1 MPSLTEDL
9 KLEIKYRNDI
19 ESVISQYVN
28 LRRRGKNLVGLC
40 PFHNE
45 KTPSFTVY
53 PENGSFYCFGCGAGG
68 DVITFISLIENL
80 DYMEA
85 VKLLADRSGIT
96 IPEDSGYD
104 NSMQELKNRIYEINR
119 ETARFYYSY
128 LMSEGGKWALDYL
141 KGRGLTEATIK
152 RFGLGAA
159 PDSWDSLLK
168 YLKSKGFSIADMM
181 QANVISQSSRGTYFD
196 RFRNRVMFPIFN
208 LRGNCIA
215 FSGRARPGDDKAQG
229 KYVNTQDTPVY
240 KKSQHLFALNFAKA
254 DCADRVILVEGNMDV
269 ISLHQAGFTNAV
281 AALGTAFGEEQV
293 KLLSRYTKEI
303 VVTLDAD
310 EAGQK
315 AVRRTIETLKDSG
328 IRIRVLV
335 IPDGKDPD
343 EFIKKNGAA
352 RFRALLDGAVSD
364 IEYKLLMAADGID
377 VQADAGRL
385 QYLKRATEI
394 LSATTDTLTVD
405 LYAGRLAEKYGV
417 SKTALMTQIENSK
430 KAQAKAQYKKEIREV
445 VAPRINREDVN
456 PERRRYPRAVKAE
469 ETIISIL
476 LSHPDMYN
484 VFASRLSADDMI
496 TPLNRRILG
505 EICSLLESGQPA
517 VDITLIG
524 DRLTPQEMG
533 YLVALQNGVM
543 AEKNAKTVL
552 NDCIKVI
559 LEEKAT
565 VNATD
570 DNDLSI
576 EDWAKKM
583 RQIADNKKGE

>member
-1 MPSLTEDL
+1 MALTEDL

-68 DVITFISLIENL
+68 DVITFTSLIENL
-80 DYMEA
+80 DYMES
-85 VKLLADRSGIT
+85 VKLLAERSGIQ

-128 LMSEGGKWALDYL
+128 LMSPGGKWALDYL

-168 YLKSKGFSIADMM
+168 YLKSKGFSLADMV
-181 QANVISQSSRGTYFD
+181 QANVISQSNRGTYFD
-196 RFRNRVMFPIFN
+196 RFRNRIMFPIFN

-254 DCADRVILVEGNMDV
+254 DCAERVILVEGNMDV

-352 RFRALLDGAVSD
+352 KFRALLDGAVSD
-364 IEYKLLMAADGID
+364 IEYKLLTAAEGID
-377 VQADAGRL
+377 VTTDAGRL
-385 QYLKRATEI
+385 QYLKRAAEI
-394 LSATTDTLTVD
+394 LSLVYDSLTVD
-405 LYAGRLAEKYGV
+405 LYAGRLADKYGV
-417 SKTALMTQIENSK
+417 SKTALISQIESTRK
-430 KAQAKAQYKKEIREV
+430 QHAKTQYKKEIREV
-445 VAPRINREDVN
+445 VTPRINREDVN
-456 PERRRYPRAVKAE
+456 PDRRRYPRAVKAE
-469 ETIISIL
+469 EAIISIL
-476 LSHPDMYN
+476 LSHPDLYN
-484 VFASRLSADDMI
+484 AFESRLSAEDML
-496 TPLNRRILG
+496 TPLNKRILG
-505 EICSLLESGQPA
+505 EVCALLKNGHPIA
-517 VDITLIG
+517 DITLLG

-533 YLVALQNGVM
+533 YLVSLQNGVM

-565 VNATD
+565 VNAD
-570 DNDLSI
+570 KDQDLSLD
-576 EDWAKKM
+576 DWAKKM
-583 RQIADNKKGE
+583 QQIAENKKGE

>member
-1 MPSLTEDL
+1 MPTLPEDI

-53 PENGSFYCFGCGAGG
+53 PENGSFYCFGCGTGG
-68 DVITFISLIENL
+68 DVITFVSMIENL

-85 VKLLADRSGIT
+85 VKTLADRSGIV
-96 IPEDSGYD
+96 IPEAGVD

-128 LMSEGGKWALDYL
+128 LLSPGGKWALDYL
-141 KGRGLTEATIK
+141 HERGLTDATI
-152 RFGLGAA
+152 RHFGLGAA
-159 PDSWDSLLK
+159 PDSWDALLNH
-168 YLKSKGFSIADMM
+168 LKSKGFSIPDMVA
-181 QANVISQSSRGTYFD
+181 ANVISKSSRGTYFD

-215 FSGRARPGDDKAQG
+215 FSGRVRPGDDKAQG

-240 KKSQHLFALNFAKA
+240 KKSQHLFALNFAKSE
-254 DCADRVILVEGNMDV
+254 CADRVILVEGNMDV
-269 ISLHQAGFTNAV
+269 ISLHQAGFKNAV

-310 EAGQK
+310 DAGQK

-352 RFRALLDGAVSD
+352 KFRALLDGSVSD
-364 IEYKLLMAADGID
+364 IDYKLLMAAKEID
-377 VQADAGRL
+377 VTSDNGSL
-385 QYLKRATEI
+385 EYLKKAAEI
-394 LSATTDTLTVD
+394 LSQVSDPLTVD
-405 LYAGRLAEKYGV
+405 LYAGRLADKYGV
-417 SKTALMTQIENSK
+417 SKTALQSRISQLK
-430 KAQAKAQYKKEIREV
+430 KAAAKTQYKKEIREIIT
-445 VAPRINREDVN
+445 PRYDRADVN
-456 PERRRYPRAVKAE
+456 PDRRRYPRASKAE
-469 ETIISIL
+469 ETLISIL
-476 LSHPDMYN
+476 LSHPDLYS
-484 VFASRLSADDMI
+484 VVKDRLTPDNLI
-496 TPLNRRILG
+496 TELNKRVLR
-505 EICSLLESGQPA
+505 EVCLLLDKGHPA
-517 VDITLIG
+517 VDITLLS
-524 DRLTPQEMG
+524 DRFSPQEMG
-533 YLVALQNGVM
+533 YIVSLQNSVS
-543 AEKNAKTVL
+543 AEKNANTVL

-559 LEEKAT
+559 LEENAT
-565 VNATD
+565 VNA
-570 DNDLSI
+570 DNDKDLSI
-576 EDWAKKM
+576 DEWAQKLKELA
-583 RQIADNKKGE
+583 QKKKGE

>member
-1 MPSLTEDL
+1 MPTLPEDF

-68 DVITFISLIENL
+68 DVITFISQIENL
-80 DYMEA
+80 DYMES
-85 VKLLADRSGIT
+85 VKLLADRSGLT
-96 IPEDSGYD
+96 LPESGYD
-104 NSMQELKNRIYEINR
+104 NSMQELKNKLYEINR

-128 LMSEGGKWALDYL
+128 LMSSSGKWALDYL
-141 KGRGLTEATIK
+141 KGRGLSEATIK

-159 PDSWDSLLK
+159 PDSWDLLLK
-168 YLKSKGFSIADMM
+168 HLKSKGFSVPDML

-208 LRGNCIA
+208 LRGNVIG

-240 KKSQHLFALNFAKA
+240 KKSQNLFALNFAKG
-254 DCADRVILVEGNMDV
+254 DCADRIILVEGNMDV
-269 ISLHQAGFTNAV
+269 ISLHQAGFTNTV

-315 AVRRTIETLKDSG
+315 AVRRTIETLKNSG

-352 RFRALLDGAVSD
+352 KFRALLEGAVSD
-364 IEYKLLMAADGID
+364 IEYKLLIAADGID
-377 VQADAGRL
+377 VGTDNGRL
-385 QYLKRATEI
+385 QYLKRAAEI
-394 LSATTDTLTVD
+394 LAGVHDPLTVD
-405 LYAGRLAEKYGV
+405 LYCGRLADKYGV
-417 SKTALMTQIENSK
+417 SKAALSAQISSLK
-430 KAQAKAQYKKEIREV
+430 KQNVRAERKKEIREV
-445 VAPRINREDVN
+445 VSARYSRDELN
-456 PERRRYPRAVKAE
+456 PDKRRYPRAAKAE
-469 ETIISIL
+469 ETVIAIL
-476 LSHPDMYN
+476 LSHPDLYT
-484 VFASRLSADDMI
+484 ALKDRLMPDDMVTSLNKRI
-496 TPLNRRILG
+496 TGYLF
-505 EICSLLESGQPA
+505 ELLDKGQP
-517 VDITLIG
+517 VIDLTLLG
-524 DRLTPQEMG
+524 DRLSPAEMG

-559 LEEKAT
+559 LEENAA
-565 VNATD
+565 VNA
-570 DNDLSI
+570 DNDKDLSI
-576 EDWAKKM
+576 DDWAEKM
-583 RQIADNKKGE
+583 KQIARNKKGE